1 MAERYV
7 CIHGHF
13 YQPPR
18 ENPWLEA
25 VELQDSA
32 YPYHD
37 WNQRITAECYAP
49 NAASRLLDDEKRIR
63 RIVNNYSGINFNFG
77 PTLLSWMDEHAPETY
92 RAILEADQESRKR
105 FEGHGSAMAQA
116 YGHMILPLANRR
128 DKRTQVRWGI
138 RDFEHRFGRAP
149 EGMWLPETA
158 VDLESLDILAEH
170 GIRYT
175 VLAPH
180 QARRV
185 KAKEQ
190 GEWREVD
197 GTQIDPSRAYEI
209 RLPSRRTMV
218 LFFYDGPISRAVAFE
233 RLLNSGEAFVG
244 RLMSAFSGER
254 RWPQLAHIATDGET
268 YGHHH
273 RHGEMALAY
282 ALESIESGKQA
293 ELINYGAFLERHP
306 PTHLVEIHES
316 SSWSCV
322 HGIERW
328 RSDCGCNTAREG
340 WNQAWRTPL
349 RESLD
354 WLRDRLAE
362 GYERTAATL
371 LRDPW
376 AARDE
381 YIEVILDRLPESV
394 RPFLE
399 RNAMGEPGAGE
410 RVAIWKLLELQR
422 HAMLMYT
429 SCGWFFDELSGI
441 ETVQVLQYAG
451 RAMQLAR
458 EVLGEDLEAEFL
470 ERLSV
475 ARSNLPTEGNGRE
488 VYERRVKPAMVDLAE
503 VAAHYAVSRLFEE
516 YGPRTKIFGYV
527 VDRHDE
533 RLLDA
538 GKIRLGMGRVRVASL
553 ITEETACLSY
563 GVLHFGDHHLT
574 GGVRKFEG
582 EAQYA
587 AMLADVE
594 EAFSTADLPEVVR
607 RLDRHFLE
615 MRYSLKSLF
624 RDEQRKVLDRILE
637 PTLESVGEEYG
648 RLYDSHVALMRVL
661 TDLGIPLPAAFR
673 AAAEYVINSGL
684 RRAFESE
691 EIDVERAGKL
701 LEEARQQNVG
711 LDREGLG
718 LTLQSTIERDME
730 SVLHGDGDV
739 DRLRRIERAARLIGA
754 ETFDVN
760 PWKIENLFY
769 ETMQTRLPVMRQRAE
784 DGDAGA
790 QAWVEHFHALGKALR
805 FRIA

>member
-1 MAERYV
+1 MAKRYV

-32 YPYHD
+32 YPHHD

-63 RIVNNYSGINFNFG
+63 RIVNNYARINFNFG

-92 RAILEADQESRKR
+92 RAILEADQESLTR
-105 FEGHGSAMAQA
+105 FRGHGSAIAQA

-128 DKRTQVRWGI
+128 DKRTQVRWGL

-158 VDLESLDILAEH
+158 VDLESLDVLAEH

-175 VLAPH
+175 ILAPH

-185 KAKEQ
+185 RAKEQ
-190 GEWREVD
+190 GEWQEVD
-197 GTQIDPSRAYEI
+197 GIQIDPSRAYEI
-209 RLPSRRTMV
+209 RLPSRRSMAV
-218 LFFYDGPISRAVAFE
+218 FFYDGPISRAVAFE
-233 RLLNSGEAFVG
+233 RLLNSGEAFAH
-244 RLMSAFSGER
+244 RLLSAFSNGR
-254 RWPQLAHIATDGET
+254 TWPQLAHIATDGET

-282 ALESIESGKQA
+282 ALESIESGEHA
-293 ELINYGAFLERHP
+293 ELINYGAYLERYP
-306 PTHLVEIHES
+306 PTHLVEIVEN
-316 SSWSCV
+316 SSWSCA

-328 RSDCGCNTAREG
+328 RSDCGCNTRRHG
-340 WNQAWRTPL
+340 WSQAWRAPL
-349 RESLD
+349 RETLD
-354 WLRDRLAE
+354 WLRDRLAS
-362 GYERTAATL
+362 GFERTAATV

-381 YIEVILDRLPESV
+381 YVELILDRSPEKV
-394 RPFLE
+394 RHLLD
-399 RNAMGEPGAGE
+399 RHAMGEPGAEE
-410 RVAIWKLLELQR
+410 RVTLWKLLELQR
-422 HAMLMYT
+422 HAMLMFT
-429 SCGWFFDELSGI
+429 SCGWFFDDLSGI

-458 EVLGEDLEAEFL
+458 EVLDDDPEPEFL
-470 ERLSV
+470 ERLAA
-475 ARSNLPTEGNGRE
+475 ARSNLPTEGDGRQI
-488 VYERRVKPAMVDLAE
+488 YERRVKPAMVDLAE

-533 RLLDA
+533 RLLEA

-563 GVLHFGDHHLT
+563 GVLHFGDHNLT
-574 GGVRKFEG
+574 AGVRRFQG
-582 EAQYA
+582 EAPYA
-587 AMLADVE
+587 SMLADVE
-594 EAFSTADLPEVVR
+594 EAFSAADLPEVVR

-615 MRYSLKSLF
+615 LRYSLKSLF

-648 RLYDSHVALMRVL
+648 RLYDTHATLMRHL
-661 TDLGIPLPAAFR
+661 ADLDIPLPAAFR
-673 AAAEYVINSGL
+673 AAGEYVINSGL
-684 RRAFESE
+684 RGAFESE
-691 EIDVERAGKL
+691 EIDVDRAEKL
-701 LEEARQQNVG
+701 LEKARRDNVG

-718 LTLQSTIERDME
+718 LTLQSAIERDME

-739 DRLRRIERAARLIGA
+739 DRLRRIERAARLVDA
-754 ETFDVN
+754 QTFAVN

-769 ETMQTRLPVMRQRAE
+769 ETMQSRLPVMRQRAE
-784 DGDAGA
+784 HGDASA
-790 QAWVEHFHALGKALR
+790 RAWVEHFHGLGKALR